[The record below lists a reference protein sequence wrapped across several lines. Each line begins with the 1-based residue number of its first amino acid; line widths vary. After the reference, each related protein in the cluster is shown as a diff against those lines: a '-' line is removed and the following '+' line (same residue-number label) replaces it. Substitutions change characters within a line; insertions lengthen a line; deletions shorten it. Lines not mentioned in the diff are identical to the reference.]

1 MVPQV
6 RNARKFKAFRS
17 IQCKPSTHANCE
29 IIVRMTP
36 WNPSMSKMGSSSRA
50 EMFALI
56 NDRYPGAPGTALA
69 KAEEADARAK
79 QAQRRDQLR
88 RSAASAELEHL
99 GVKNLSKRRKSSS
112 PYANTIGTNGD
123 TGKANASDA
132 EDKIQSHSATSNAA
146 RGNGSRGR
154 RASSRN
160 TSPMPSTATGTSD
173 TAPISASTSASTVST
188 RRAPHVPNPI
198 RNAPVHPSP
207 LATHSMAAHDLK

>member
-6 RNARKFKAFRS
+6 RNVRKFKAFRS

-36 WNPSMSKMGSSSRA
+36 WIPSMSKMGGSSSRA

-69 KAEEADARAK
+69 KAEEAEARAK

-112 PYANTIGTNGD
+112 PYANTNGTNGD

-173 TAPISASTSASTVST
+173 TAPISASTVST